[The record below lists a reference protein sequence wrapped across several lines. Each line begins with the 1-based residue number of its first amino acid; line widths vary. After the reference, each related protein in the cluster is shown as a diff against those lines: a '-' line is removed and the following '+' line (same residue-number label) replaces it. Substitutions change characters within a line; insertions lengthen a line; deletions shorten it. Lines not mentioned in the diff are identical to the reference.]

1 MAIEAQNGD
10 VDLTSAVSI
19 YNKTAA
25 ADGEWELDI
34 RVGDGSKDL
43 HTDAATLTL
52 LVTVDGATINGGSA
66 STAKDAAVLRAV
78 LRIGPIFVANG
89 DAITATLLSNN
100 ANDSDVDVTVTPRLL
115 WTDTRQLMGDKQST
129 TDLKDFADT
138 GYQPVLH
145 KVAGVVTVTNLT
157 NLPAITADWLTAA
170 GIKADAVTAIQSGLS
185 THDAA
190 AVVTALGTGSTLTDC
205 LTATSVTVTSGTV
218 TTLTNLPAITAD
230 WLTAAGIKADAV
242 TAIQS
247 GLSTHDA
254 AAVVTALGTGS
265 TLTDCLTATSVTVTS
280 GTVTTLTNLPAIT
293 ADWLTAAGIK
303 ADAVTAIQ
311 SGLSTHS
318 AAAVWT
324 AYNNEVIYGDMR
336 YILGHLLTQTGTQV
350 ADAFESFFDVST
362 PTGTVNSLPA
372 AVPDAA
378 GGLPI
383 SDAGGLDLDT
393 RLASQTNRD
402 AMKLAPTAGD
412 PAAGSLDKH
421 ADDILADTNE
431 LQTDWKNGG
440 RLDLLLDAIPTAAAI
455 AVAVWS
461 YTTAAM
467 DALAATTAGKWL
479 RTILVAIK
487 AKTDTVAAGSIFV
500 TSPVA
505 EDQTVSIVQYDDY
518 LTATNRPL
526 SWTNTSGDWFDS
538 DITDA
543 VVTFTAKTKE
553 GVAVLE
559 KAGAVVTATG
569 TQEVTVDLTAA
580 NTALFT
586 KAGKQYKYQLL
597 LTKATYREVEVTG
610 DLTVTLSLSPPA
622 E

>member
-247 GLSTHDA
+247 GLSTH
-254 AAVVTALGTGS
+254 
-265 TLTDCLTATSVTVTS
+265 
-280 GTVTTLTNLPAIT
+280 
-293 ADWLTAAGIK
+293 
-303 ADAVTAIQ
+303 
-311 SGLSTHS
+311 S

-412 PAAGSLDKH
+412 PAAGSLDKY